1 MDRFF
6 CVRFPRDQGPGTIF
20 EETSPKLQLQF
31 LFHPIDVLML
41 TMRTMQHVMK
51 RASQCVKKNFTSVT
65 PRQDTLLSWP
75 ANTPET
81 KLLWGELFYCTMFLH
96 NFLLVAPDKI
106 GSRSSPALSARIL
119 SHTLQLKS
127 SYPGEGNES
136 TFVLSTRI
144 GSTDQCINFVET
156 LLQQLVERIGS
167 SFTCQQKP
175 SRLAESDTGYP
186 TDDVVVGVLEIGCVR

>member
-6 CVRFPRDQGPGTIF
+6 CVRFPRDQGPVTIF

-81 KLLWGELFYCTMFLH
+81 KLLWSELFFH
-96 NFLLVAPDKI
+96 NVLIDPQVQAPDKI

>member
-6 CVRFPRDQGPGTIF
+6 CVRFPRDQGLGTIF

-41 TMRTMQHVMK
+41 TMRTMQYVMK

-75 ANTPET
+75 ANTPEAN
-81 KLLWGELFYCTMFLH
+81 LLWGEILLFFALCFSAISYKS
-96 NFLLVAPDKI
+96 LLTDPQVRVTDRI
-106 GSRSSPALSARIL
+106 RSRSSPALSARIL

-136 TFVLSTRI
+136 ISVLSTTI
-144 GSTDQCINFVET
+144 WSTDQYVIFVET
-156 LLQQLVERIGS
+156 LP
-167 SFTCQQKP
+167 QK
-175 SRLAESDTGYP
+175 L
-186 TDDVVVGVLEIGCVR
+186 I